1 MRLRAGVLASVV
13 RRVNVATRIYFLGVL
28 WNFTNLKTSSVSSVS
43 LSSPEKDHSEEKE
56 GRHKDAA

>member
-28 WNFTNLKTSSVSSVS
+28 WNFANLKTSSVSSVS
-43 LSSPEKDHSEEKE
+43 LSSSEKDHSEEKE
-56 GRHKDAA
+56 R